1 VHELPVVNSLVQQL
15 QAEVERLGVAGRVE
29 VVHLKLGALTTFVA
43 EAMTFYFDALTKGT
57 ALESARLEVEEV
69 PVAGRCRACGEALTI
84 EGLPFICAAC
94 GSPELEITSG
104 RELLIDSLEVRDET
118 G

>member
-1 VHELPVVNSLVQQL
+1 MVRQL
-15 QAEVERLGVAGRVE
+15 QAEAERLGVAGRVA
-29 VVHLKLGALTTFVA
+29 VVHLKLGALTTFVP

-57 ALESARLEVEEV
+57 ELEAARLEVEEV
-69 PVAGRCRACGEALTI
+69 PVVGRCHGCGEALTI

-94 GSPELEITSG
+94 GSAELEITSG

>member
-1 VHELPVVNSLVQQL
+1 M
-15 QAEVERLGVAGRVE
+15 GVAGRVT

-69 PVAGRCRACGEALTI
+69 PVLGRCRGCGEKLTF
-84 EGLPFICAAC
+84 EVLPFVCAVC